1 MTVENPDPGPRAPG
15 AAPAPARGVYRSAAT
30 AVAIAW
36 SLRLIGLVSVLVL
49 ARLLTPRDFGIVAL
63 ATSVLALVDI
73 FSALGLRQ
81 ALLRIA
87 APERAHYDTAW
98 TIQLLVLTALAGLLV
113 AIGPVAA
120 WFYEEPALS
129 LLITVLA
136 SCFVIDGLAN
146 IGVIDFERHFDFG
159 RDLRMRLSVRLTSFV
174 VTLSA
179 ALILQSYW
187 ALVIGTVMQSVLNAA
202 ASYIFHPFRPRF
214 SLAKRGELLGVSLW
228 MFLASAGQTVHNQ
241 IEKIVVGRISSR
253 NIVGFYSVSRDLSSI
268 FTEEIGTA
276 LNRVAFVTTART
288 GRPLSADPE
297 RLPSMLGAY
306 GLIAAPLGFGLA
318 ATADEALPLL
328 LGSQWTTAAPLLAI
342 IAPACALYAVYKLIV
357 ITLQAAGD
365 ARAAA
370 ALSIAG
376 AALVVAVTVTLGLNG
391 HGAGSVA
398 LGALV
403 ATTALLTSG
412 LILLSQ
418 KAETGLA
425 GLIAAVARPFVA
437 AALMML
443 VVQALDT
450 GNIGPL
456 AAIAIKAPAGAAI
469 FAMSV
474 IALWLAQGGPDGAEK
489 IMIDMVRQRSRQFL
503 TKHFAR
509 L

>member
-1 MTVENPDPGPRAPG
+1 MTVDNPPPSQQSPGEP
-15 AAPAPARGVYRSAAT
+15 PAPAKGVYRSAAT

-36 SLRLIGLVSVLVL
+36 SLRLIGLISVLVL
-49 ARLLTPRDFGIVAL
+49 ARVLTPRDFGIVAL
-63 ATSVLALVDI
+63 ATSVLALIDI

-98 TIQLLVLTALAGLLV
+98 TIQLLVLTGLAGLLV
-113 AIGPVAA
+113 AIGPLAA

-129 LLITVLA
+129 LLIAVLA

-187 ALVIGTVMQSVLNAA
+187 ALVIGTVMQSLLNVA

-253 NIVGFYSVSRDLSSI
+253 NIVGFYAVSRDLSSI
-268 FTEEIGTA
+268 FTEEIATA
-276 LNRVAFVTTART
+276 LNRVTFVTTART

-318 ATADEALPLL
+318 ATANEALPLL
-328 LGSQWTTAAPLLAI
+328 LGSQWMMAAPLLSI

-357 ITLQAAGD
+357 ITLQASGD
-365 ARAAA
+365 ARTAAF
-370 ALSIAG
+370 LSLAG
-376 AALVVAVTVTLGLNG
+376 AASVVAVTVTLGLNG
-391 HGAGSVA
+391 YGANSIA

-403 ATTALLTSG
+403 ATTALLTTG
-412 LILLSQ
+412 LIVLSQ

-425 GLIAAVARPFVA
+425 GLLTAVARPFVA
-437 AALMML
+437 ATLML
-443 VVQALDT
+443 LIVQGLDT

-456 AAIAIKAPAGAAI
+456 AAMAIKVPAGAAI
-469 FAMSV
+469 FGIAV
-474 IALWLAQGGPDGAEK
+474 IALWLGQGAPDGAEK
-489 IMIDMVRQRSRQFL
+489 IVIKIVRQRSSQFL
-503 TKHFAR
+503 IKHFAR

>member
-1 MTVENPDPGPRAPG
+1 MTLDNSNPSQGAPG
-15 AAPAPARGVYRSAAT
+15 EPPAPAKGVYRSAAT
-30 AVAIAW
+30 AIAIAW
-36 SLRLIGLVSVLVL
+36 SLRLIGLISVLVL
-49 ARLLTPRDFGIVAL
+49 ARMLTPRDFGIVAL

-87 APERAHYDTAW
+87 VPERAHYDTAW
-98 TIQLLVLTALAGLLV
+98 TIQLLVLVVLAALLV

-120 WFYEEPALS
+120 WFYEEPALG
-129 LLITVLA
+129 LLIAVLA

-159 RDLRMRLSVRLTSFV
+159 RDMRMRLSVRLTSFV
-174 VTLSA
+174 VTVSA

-187 ALVIGTVMQSVLNAA
+187 ALVIGTVMQSALNAV
-202 ASYIFHPFRPRF
+202 ASYVFHPFRPRF
-214 SLAKRGELLGVSLW
+214 SLAKREELLGVSLW
-228 MFLASAGQTVHNQ
+228 MFLASAAQTVHNQ

-276 LNRVAFVTTART
+276 LNRVTFVTTART

-328 LGSQWTTAAPLLAI
+328 LGSQWTAAAPLLAI

-357 ITLQAAGD
+357 ITLQASGD

-370 ALSIAG
+370 LLSVAG
-376 AALVVAVTVTLGLNG
+376 AASVVAVTVTLGLG
-391 HGAGSVA
+391 GYGAASVA
-398 LGALV
+398 LGALI
-403 ATTALLTSG
+403 ATTALLASG
-412 LILLSQ
+412 LALLSH
-418 KAETGLA
+418 KAETGIV
-425 GLIAAVARPFVA
+425 GLLTAVARPFA
-437 AALMML
+437 AATLMML
-443 VVQALDT
+443 VVQSLDT
-450 GNIGPL
+450 GNLGPL
-456 AAIAIKAPAGAAI
+456 AAMAIKAPLGAAI
-469 FAMSV
+469 FGIAV
-474 IALWLAQGGPDGAEK
+474 IALWLGQGGPDGAEK
-489 IMIDMVRQRSRQFL
+489 TMISLVRQRSRQFL
-503 TKHFAR
+503 IKHFAR
-509 L
+509 M